1 MYQDQLNTKQIQQ
14 LIKPLVV
21 SGIYKNEASAL
32 NDIVIE
38 FIKNKLNGYKTIIEK
53 FELKYKTGFNEFTAN
68 IKNTA
73 SITEE
78 DDWRPI
84 RACFASL
91 ESCNGNEGSMVG
103 NLKNWDAKCK

>member
-78 DDWRPI
+78 DDWMDWK
-84 RACFASL
+84 AAMEMKGAWS
-91 ESCNGNEGSMVG
+91 ET
-103 NLKNWDAKCK
+103 LKTGMQNANKH